1 MKKTF
6 SISYKWAA
14 ILAVMVIILL
24 SIGLLINKFFFYDYY
39 LSKEKQEIVNFADDL
54 NNSYSD
60 IEKTV
65 EIIDAFVLK
74 KQASV
79 RIYSGDDNFDF
90 SFNMMMHSEMNGR
103 SQGQGKGNNKKITLP
118 HGIEVDLSKDGY
130 VFFDF
135 EHDDIRTQLLGLI
148 YEMDGGDRVLITL
161 PFEGINQTA
170 DIAIQ
175 FNIIIVSILLAV
187 AMVIV
192 IFLSKGMTKP
202 IIQLSS
208 MTKKISEL
216 DFTESYEG
224 NSNDEIG
231 LLGENINTMSHALE
245 NALSELKT
253 ANNQLKLDI
262 EEKEKNVQMRKTL
275 IANISHELKTPI
287 ALVMSY
293 SEGLSENFE
302 LNKDK
307 KEYYLSVISKEAE
320 HMDALVRDLLDL
332 TELEY
337 DAFQLDL
344 NKLDLSSLIDEII
357 DRYAYLIKEKRV
369 RVELD
374 KEDIIEVTADK
385 KRLEQ
390 AVTNLILN
398 AIEYTTEEGLI
409 KIKVQNNR
417 VSIYNSGSHIPESDL
432 ERIWTSF
439 YKSKKLKDRRIGGS
453 GIGLSIV
460 RAIIDKHQG
469 AYGAHNEENGVT
481 FWFEL

>member
-39 LSKEKQEIVNFADDL
+39 LSKEKQEIVQFAEDL
-54 NNSYSD
+54 NTSYSD
-60 IEKTV
+60 TEKAG

-90 SFNMMMHSEMNGR
+90 SFNMMMHSELNGK
-103 SQGQGKGNNKKITLP
+103 GQGKGNNRRITLP
-118 HGIEVDLSKDGY
+118 HGIEVDLTKDGY

-148 YEMDGGDRVLITL
+148 YELDGGDRVLITL

-216 DFTESYEG
+216 DFSESYKG
-224 NSNDEIG
+224 KSNDEIG
-231 LLGENINTMSHALE
+231 LLGENINVMSFALE

-302 LNKDK
+302 LDKDK
-307 KEYYLSVISKEAE
+307 KDYYLNVISKEAE

-337 DAFQLDL
+337 DAFKLDL
-344 NKLDLSSLIDEII
+344 NTLDISSLLDEVI
-357 DRYAYLIKEKRV
+357 DRYAYLIKEKKIK
-369 RVELD
+369 VELD
-374 KEDIIEVTADK
+374 KDDIIEVLADK

-398 AIEYTTEEGLI
+398 AIEYTTEEGLL
-409 KIKVQNNR
+409 KIKVDNGR
-417 VSIYNSGSHIPESDL
+417 VSIFNSGSHIPESDL

-469 AYGAHNEENGVT
+469 TYGAYNEINGVT

>member
-39 LSKEKQEIVNFADDL
+39 LSKEKQEIVQFAEDL
-54 NNSYSD
+54 NTSYSD
-60 IEKTV
+60 TEKAG

-90 SFNMMMHSEMNGR
+90 SFNMMMHSELNGK
-103 SQGQGKGNNKKITLP
+103 GQGKGNNRRITLP
-118 HGIEVDLSKDGY
+118 HGIEVDLTKDGY

-148 YEMDGGDRVLITL
+148 YELDGGDRVLITL

-216 DFTESYEG
+216 DFSESYKG
-224 NSNDEIG
+224 KSNDEIG
-231 LLGENINTMSHALE
+231 LLGENINVMSFALE

-302 LNKDK
+302 LDKDK
-307 KEYYLSVISKEAE
+307 KDYYLNVISKEAE

-337 DAFQLDL
+337 DAFKLDL
-344 NKLDLSSLIDEII
+344 NTLDISSLLDEVI
-357 DRYAYLIKEKRV
+357 DRYAYLIKEKKIK
-369 RVELD
+369 VELD
-374 KEDIIEVTADK
+374 KDDIIEVLADK

-398 AIEYTTEEGLI
+398 AIEYTTEEGLL
-409 KIKVQNNR
+409 KIKVDNGR
-417 VSIYNSGSHIPESDL
+417 VSIFNSGSQIPESDL

-469 AYGAHNEENGVT
+469 TYGAYNEINGVT